1 MIMMITDENNDD
13 DDNDDDNNENMQVAS
28 VDKSSFFCIEIML
41 EFEDSFLRRTQEP
54 SSMHYYTQIG

>member
-1 MIMMITDENNDD
+1 MMMMMTDENNDD
-13 DDNDDDNNENMQVAS
+13 GDNDENMQVAS

-41 EFEDSFLRRTQEP
+41 AFEVSFPRRTQEH